1 MFRSDSCHYGDEC
14 IVVKGR
20 INVKAIENTKN

>member
-1 MFRSDSCHYGDEC
+1 MLRSDSCHYGDAS
-14 IVVKGR
+14 IAVKGR